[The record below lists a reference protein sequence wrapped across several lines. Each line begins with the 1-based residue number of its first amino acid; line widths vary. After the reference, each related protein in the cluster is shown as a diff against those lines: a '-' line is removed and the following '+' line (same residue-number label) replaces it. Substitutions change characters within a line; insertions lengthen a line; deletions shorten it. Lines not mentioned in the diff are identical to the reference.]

1 MSDDPAIYRI
11 SGEATWKVYAHDDSW
26 FARKC
31 YSEFCVRLIPKK
43 EYSEQSEKLYL
54 AALFDNTLFMP
65 DLYEDKRE
73 HRTVRSFNRYRGKS
87 CIIGLLLWTE
97 PGKAQDTYRRVG
109 TALLRSQTAG
119 KALDAFRDRVSAY
132 QAGVCERDFRRSDGK
147 GQYTVHVM

>member
-65 DLYEDKRE
+65 DLYED
-73 HRTVRSFNRYRGKS
+73 RGKS